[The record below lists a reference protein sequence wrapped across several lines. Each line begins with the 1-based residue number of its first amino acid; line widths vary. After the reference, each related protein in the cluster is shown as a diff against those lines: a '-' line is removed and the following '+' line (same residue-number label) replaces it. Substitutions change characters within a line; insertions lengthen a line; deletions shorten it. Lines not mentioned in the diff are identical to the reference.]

1 MTFHEFE
8 ANLWVVFNS
17 WFSPQRGVAIG
28 FPSVITSPKWGIL
41 TLALFFLPG
50 CTDRGDSAAARENE
64 GTPLSQKIDIVPFLD
79 SKRLFLRSDV
89 ALVADSRDGSILYE
103 RKADIR
109 RPIASLTKLMT
120 AMVILDKGL
129 PMNEIIAITK
139 ADRDRLRGS
148 GSRLSFGSWLTRED
162 LIRITLAGSDNRA
175 AAALGRTYPGG
186 TKAFV
191 AAMNDT
197 AARLE
202 MQRSVFE
209 DPAGLRR
216 GNLSTARDLSILAR
230 AAYRYPLIREA
241 TTAGQ
246 GLVVDQQKGRA
257 IEFMN
262 TNRLVRSAIWNISL
276 GKTGYISEAGHCL
289 LMRAEVAGRPLIMVL
304 LNSWGELSKFGD
316 ANRIRKWLEQAHD
329 RALEAVASPDE
340 AADSI
345 SAQPSALGE

>member
-1 MTFHEFE
+1 M
-8 ANLWVVFNS
+8 
-17 WFSPQRGVAIG
+17 
-28 FPSVITSPKWGIL
+28 
-41 TLALFFLPG
+41 
-50 CTDRGDSAAARENE
+50 
-64 GTPLSQKIDIVPFLD
+64 
-79 SKRLFLRSDV
+79 
-89 ALVADSRDGSILYE
+89 ADSRDGSILYE